1 MILLRLLREGFLFA
15 FNSLIVNKLR
25 TFLSLLGITIG
36 IFAIISVFTVID
48 SLEYSIRNS
57 IESLGDNVVY
67 IQKWPWEF
75 GHAYPWW
82 KYINRPVPNLKEL
95 DQVIK
100 RSKKLESAA
109 FIASTNQTV
118 QFLDNSG
125 EGVNIM
131 CVSDGFDDIRA
142 FEIEQGRYISSI
154 ESSMGKNIAVIGSD
168 IAKNLFDDV
177 NPINK
182 TIKIKGN
189 KLRVIGV
196 FKKEGTGIGETID
209 KNIVIPVNYARN
221 IFDIRS
227 QRMNP
232 FIMAKAKE
240 NVSIKELIDELT
252 GVMRSI
258 RKLKPMADNNF
269 ALNRASMI
277 ITQFESVF
285 AVINIAGWIIGGFS
299 ILVGAFGIANIM
311 FVSVRERTN
320 IIGIQKALGAK
331 NYFILAQF
339 LYESIILALIGG
351 SLGLLLIVIGLAV
364 ANNQVDMEFTL
375 TFLNILRGLTISVV
389 IGIVAGF
396 VPAWFASRLN
406 PVEAIQTTA

>member
-1 MILLRLLREGFLFA
+1 MFA
-15 FNSLIVNKLR
+15 YNSLIVNKLR

-48 SLEYSIRNS
+48 SLEFSIRKS

-75 GHAYPWW
+75 NGTYPWW
-82 KYINRPVPNLKEL
+82 KYINRPVPTMKEL
-95 DQVIK
+95 DQIIK
-100 RSKKLESAA
+100 RSSKLESAA
-109 FIASTNQTV
+109 FMASTQQNV

-125 EGVNIM
+125 ENVNVI
-131 CVSDGFDDIRA
+131 CVSQAYENIRS
-142 FEIEQGRYISSI
+142 FEIEQGRYISSL

-168 IAKNLFDDV
+168 IATNLFDNI

-189 KLRVIGV
+189 KIRVIGV

-209 KNIVIPVNYARN
+209 DVVLIPVNYARN
-221 IFDIRS
+221 IFDVRS

-232 FIMAKAKE
+232 LIMAKAKP
-240 NVSIKELIDELT
+240 NVSISELIDELT

-269 ALNRASMI
+269 ALNRASII

-351 SLGLLLIVIGLAV
+351 SLGLILIVVGLTI
-364 ANNQVDMEFTL
+364 ANNQVDMEFSL
-375 TFLNILRGLTISVV
+375 TFSNIVRGLTISVV
-389 IGIVAGF
+389 IGIIAGF
-396 VPAWFASRLN
+396 VPAWYASRLN